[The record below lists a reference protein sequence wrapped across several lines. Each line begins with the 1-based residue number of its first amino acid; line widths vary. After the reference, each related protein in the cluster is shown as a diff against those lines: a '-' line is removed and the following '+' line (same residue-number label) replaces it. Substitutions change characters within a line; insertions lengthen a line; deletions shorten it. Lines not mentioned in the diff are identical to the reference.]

1 MTLKLCHFWTTW
13 AGKLCLFLN
22 CRFFQAVF
30 NALMVLFTYLDRALK
45 NKRIISWSVYF
56 FSLPWLR
63 FTERSH
69 VICSASPH
77 ISYIFFWC
85 HCANCLI
92 TMNVFDTVGWR
103 AMLENWEKFMKKR
116 SILIKMCTITSM
128 TSKDLSQGVWRSL
141 LRSLLLQGH
150 NHVSNGFWC
159 RGILMQEYLK
169 FGCIGLIYE
178 RIPAT
183 KNFTIF

>member
-1 MTLKLCHFWTTW
+1 MLIRYRERKEYMSFSHLQVKEPDFLTICYYMLLYFV
-13 AGKLCLFLN
+13 LN

-69 VICSASPH
+69 VICSASTH
-77 ISYIFFWC
+77 ISYILFWC

-92 TMNVFDTVGWR
+92 TMNVYDTVGWR

-116 SILIKMCTITSM
+116 SILIKNVHNYFN
-128 TSKDLSQGVWRSL
+128 DLKRL
-141 LRSLLLQGH
+141 
-150 NHVSNGFWC
+150 VSRESDAVFWVAC
-159 RGILMQEYLK
+159 CFRDIIM
-169 FGCIGLIYE
+169 
-178 RIPAT
+178 
-183 KNFTIF
+183 